1 MPPAGK
7 HHPMNVNSLTGRGV
21 ASLDFETGN
30 CNGRHPEHELDLPES
45 GKCLVVMGVDLK
57 TWIGLTENLWDL
69 GFTLKRLPSSFQGLD
84 QLKNAFVDGV
94 LWDCESS
101 SLTSLAVVSQFCG
114 RMPVPPVMV
123 ISSPSNKRLLI
134 KALENGAMDFI
145 MKPIDS
151 MELRNKCV
159 RLFG

>member
-1 MPPAGK
+1 
-7 HHPMNVNSLTGRGV
+7 MNVNSLTGRDV
-21 ASLDFETGN
+21 ASIDLETKD
-30 CNGRHPEHELDLPES
+30 CNGRHPEHEPDFPDS
-45 GKCLVVMGVDLK
+45 GKRIVVLGVDLK
-57 TWIGLTENLWDL
+57 TWTGLTENLWDL

-84 QLKNAFVDGV
+84 QLNNAFVDGI

-101 SLTSLAVVSQFCG
+101 SLTGLAVVSQFRA

-145 MKPIDS
+145 MKPIDH